1 MSRSLSTRLGSDR
14 PLRSTESTTAASW
27 LGHSRLWLSGAIALL
42 GTLALPLSSFFVPE
56 TVRQLAAQETPTA
69 NTASAANTSKDTAGK
84 DTAGKDTAGKDTAG
98 KDTAGK
104 DTGKKEAVA
113 ALSPEQTEFFER
125 QVRPLLAEH
134 CYSCHG
140 KGQKKGGLSL
150 DSREALQA
158 GGDSGAVVQAG
169 KPTDSLLFL
178 AVTYDSATQMPPS
191 GKLAEGQIA
200 ILRKWVEMGAPF
212 PPTAASDGIR
222 VAGAISDSDR
232 GFWSFT
238 KPQRWPT
245 PAVADATWSRG
256 PVDRFAQAAW
266 EREALHAAPDADRAT
281 LARRLAIDLTGLPLA
296 ADDVDEFLAA
306 TGPDAESRLVDRL
319 LASPRLGERWGRHWL
334 DLARF
339 GEDQAHTFQARNYPE
354 GYRYRDWVVNAFNA
368 DMPYDEFARHQIAG
382 DLLGPAGQR
391 EHLPALGFFA
401 LGPVYYAD
409 AGCAPKALADEW
421 DDRIDTLCR
430 GFLGLTAACA
440 RCHDHKFDPI
450 SVRDY
455 YGLAGIF
462 ASTRYEELPLAGR
475 DVVDRYNAAQAAF
488 KEQEKAVNDLLTAES
503 RALREAWSASLA
515 KQLVASW
522 TVLNKRKTDGGFAVA
537 ELAKAESLPPIVLE
551 NWLKLLA
558 SDQLAKK
565 PLLKPWQELIAAQD
579 PKIDL
584 SADAA
589 ARSAAEV
596 AAGAVARPLLEAL
609 AKRRELD
616 AAHAAALA
624 AATDDAARSKIA
636 KPALEKPLAELI
648 RDWIEDDKSP
658 LAVPRDK
665 VESHLTEEAKKRL
678 VDARVEQERR
688 KLAIGPKYP
697 VAHGLADADA
707 KNLKIHLRGD
717 HKKLG
722 DEAPRR
728 FFEVLSSSSSPPIAQ
743 GSGRKELALAVA
755 SRDNPLT
762 ARVFVNRVW
771 MHLFGRGLV
780 STPSNFGTLGARPTH
795 PELLDDL
802 AVRFMDNGWSMKWLQ
817 RELLLSRT
825 YGLSAARSADNME
838 KDPDNRWLARA
849 NRRRLD
855 VEAWRDSL
863 MHAAGLLDL
872 RLGGPG
878 EDLASGNHRRRTLYS
893 RVSRHELNPML
904 RLFDFPDPNVAA
916 EQRTVTTVPL
926 QQLFVLNSDFMLRP
940 ARELA
945 SRLEREFPQ
954 DHAQRVRLA
963 YRAVFAREPATDELA
978 LASEFLAI
986 PSGDGAKLSP
996 LVQYCQA
1003 LLAANELQFVD

>member
-1 MSRSLSTRLGSDR
+1 
-14 PLRSTESTTAASW
+14 LRSAVVA
-27 LGHSRLWLSGAIALL
+27 ALL
-42 GTLALPLSSFFVPE
+42 GVVTISLFGGF
-56 TVRQLAAQETPTA
+56 
-69 NTASAANTSKDTAGK
+69 TSKGVGRLDAAEQPPAASTA
-84 DTAGKDTAGKDTAG
+84 TTM
-98 KDTAGK
+98 
-104 DTGKKEAVA
+104 A

-125 QVRPLLAEH
+125 QVRPLLAEQ
-134 CYSCHG
+134 CFSCHG

-150 DSREALQA
+150 DTREGLQA

-178 AVTYDSATQMPPS
+178 AVTYESATQMPPS
-191 GKLAEGQIA
+191 GKLADGQIA

-212 PPTAASDGIR
+212 PPTAPSHGIR
-222 VAGAISDSDR
+222 GEGVISDADR

-238 KPQRWPT
+238 KPRRSPP

-256 PVDRFAQAAW
+256 LVDRFTQSTW
-266 EREALHAAPDADRAT
+266 ERESLRAAPDADRAT
-281 LARRLAIDLTGLPLA
+281 LARRLAVDLLGLPLS
-296 ADDVDEFLAA
+296 ADDVEEFQAA

-319 LASPRLGERWGRHWL
+319 LASPRMGERWGRHWL

-354 GYRYRDWVVNAFNA
+354 GYRYRDWVVNALNA

-382 DLLGPAGQR
+382 DLLQPAGQR
-391 EHLPALGFFA
+391 DNLPALGFFA

-475 DVVDRYNAAQAAF
+475 EVVDRYNAAQAAF
-488 KEQEKAVNDLLTAES
+488 KAQEKAVNDLLTAES
-503 RALREAWSASLA
+503 RGLRETWSAGLA
-515 KQLVASW
+515 KQLVAAW
-522 TVLNKRKTDGGFAVA
+522 TVLNKRKTNAGFAVA
-537 ELAKAESLPPIVLE
+537 EVAKAESVPPMLLE
-551 NWLKLLA
+551 NWLKFLA
-558 SDQLAKK
+558 SDQVGKK
-565 PLLKPWQELIAAQD
+565 PLFKPWQEMWAAQD
-579 PKIDL
+579 SKTDL
-584 SADAA
+584 SGDAA
-589 ARSAAEV
+589 ARAAAE
-596 AAGAVARPLLEAL
+596 AAAAALERPLLEAL
-609 AKRRELD
+609 AKRRELE

-624 AATDDAARSKIA
+624 AAPDDAARAKIA
-636 KPALEKPLAELI
+636 KPALDKPLAELL
-648 RDWIEDDKSP
+648 RDWIDDDKSP

-665 VESHLTEEAKKRL
+665 VEAHLGDEAKKR
-678 VDARVEQERR
+678 VADARAEQE
-688 KLAIGPKYP
+688 KLKQAIGPKYP
-697 VAHGLADADA
+697 IAHGLADADG
-707 KNLKIHLRGD
+707 KNLKIHIRGD

-728 FFEVLSSSSSPPIAQ
+728 FFEVLSAGSPVSISQ

-755 SRDNPLT
+755 SSDNPLT

-802 AVRFMDNGWSMKWLQ
+802 AVRFMENGWSLKWLQ
-817 RELLLSRT
+817 REIVLSRT
-825 YGLSAARSADNME
+825 YGLSAARSADSLE

-855 VEAWRDSL
+855 VESWRDSL

-893 RVSRHELNPML
+893 KVSRHELNPML

-926 QQLFVLNSDFMLRP
+926 QQLFVLNSDFMVRP

-945 SRLEREFPQ
+945 GRLEREVPQ
-954 DHAQRVRLA
+954 DNAERARLA
-963 YRAVFAREPATDELA
+963 YRIVFARPPTSDELA
-978 LASEFLAI
+978 LATEFLAM
-986 PSGDGAKLSP
+986 PPGDGAKLSP